1 MRINAENVA
10 VHYDTNPH
18 YEWARLERHRTEF
31 AVTQQILTDYLP
43 PAPANI
49 IDIGSG
55 PGRYALWLAGQG
67 YGVTLLDLATG
78 NLQLAEREARAAGVQ
93 FAATV
98 HSTATDL
105 YRFADATF
113 DAALLLGPLYHL
125 GTLTERQQAVQ
136 EAKRVLKPGGLLCAA
151 FLNRFALLRY
161 WARVEPTWLLKF
173 QDAVDTLLSI
183 GLAPLPELPE
193 DNFAKVAYWA
203 HPSEIEPFMVDCG
216 LIQLDLINCEGVVAD
231 VEEKVNALVG
241 EAWDAWVALNVR
253 LCRERELRGEA
264 VHLLYVGRKP
274 L

>member
-1 MRINAENVA
+1 MDANNVA
-10 VHYDTNPH
+10 AHYDANPH

-43 PAPANI
+43 PTPATI
-49 IDIGSG
+49 IDIGGG

-67 YGVTLLDLATG
+67 YQVTLLDLAAG
-78 NLQLAEREARAAGVQ
+78 NLQLAESEARTAGVQ

-98 HSTATDL
+98 HGTATDL
-105 YRFADATF
+105 HTFADATF
-113 DAALLLGPLYHL
+113 DVALLLGPLYHL
-125 GTLTERQQAVQ
+125 GTLAERQQAVQ
-136 EAKRVLKPGGLLCAA
+136 EAMRVLKPGGVFCAA

-161 WARVEPTWLLKF
+161 WARAEPTWLLKF
-173 QDAVDTLLSI
+173 QSAVDTLLST
-183 GLAPLPELPE
+183 GLAPLPE

-203 HPSEIEPFMVDCG
+203 HPSEIEPFMVECG
-216 LIQLDLINCEGVVAD
+216 LSQLALINCEGVVAD

-241 EAWDAWVALNVR
+241 EAWDTWVALNVR